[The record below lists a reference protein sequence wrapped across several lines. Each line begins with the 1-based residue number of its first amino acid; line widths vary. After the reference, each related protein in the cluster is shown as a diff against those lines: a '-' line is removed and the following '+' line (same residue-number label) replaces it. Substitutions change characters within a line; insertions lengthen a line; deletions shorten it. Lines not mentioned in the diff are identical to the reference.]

1 MCRCVDT
8 TCLCSEVNVL
18 GRVLHRSIN
27 QHRSSKHLGRLRQL
41 RRLAKQTIALGLEQV
56 VYPFQL

>member
-1 MCRCVDT
+1 M
-8 TCLCSEVNVL
+8 L

-56 VYPFQL
+56 VYIPFNYKTINL